1 VLLVHSS
8 DEVERMAGEIDEGQ
22 EEGLLQFLWRHKIWW
37 ITPAVS
43 VLVITALLLYFGRS
57 TASSPFVY
65 TLF

>member
-1 VLLVHSS
+1 MA
-8 DEVERMAGEIDEGQ
+8 DEIEGER
-22 EEGLLQFLWRHKIWW
+22 EEGLLRFLWRHKIWW

-43 VLVITALLLYFGRS
+43 VLILTALLLYFGRS

>member
-1 VLLVHSS
+1 MSNDV
-8 DEVERMAGEIDEGQ
+8 Q
-22 EEGLLQFLWRHKIWW
+22 EEQDEGLLQFLWRHKVWW

-43 VLVITALLLYFGRS
+43 VLIITALLLYFGRS

>member
-1 VLLVHSS
+1 MA
-8 DEVERMAGEIDEGQ
+8 DEIQGDSGGDEN
-22 EEGLLQFLWRHKIWW
+22 EGLLQFLWRHKIWW

-43 VLVITALLLYFGRS
+43 VLILTALLLYFGRS